1 MSVTQV
7 SEFVRVHWPDVLVA
21 AAGGLLALL
30 VLWLTLR
37 NVVRA
42 VARRSS
48 AGIVFAVLGAAL
60 ATLVSTN
67 TSWRFFADHLGMHG
81 TAERASMFTV
91 AEVALFACALL
102 ARENLL
108 AAAEDDQADDGDPD
122 RRPSAGTPGVLVWV
136 ISGVACVPAFAEGH
150 GLTGSIVRCVLGP
163 LGAAVLWHL
172 ALGVEMRIVRP
183 HAAAG
188 GLLAVIARQV
198 RERVLARL
206 GMAEVNRD
214 AVRIA
219 RDRAITRAVVLADKL
234 SMIPD
239 DASGWRMDR
248 RRARVSAALRKAVR
262 ASGAALDAEARDALL
277 AQVAASRSAAE
288 LATIPLVSPWDAPVA
303 DAPAPQPQRIPKPV
317 PNPVGKPRPA
327 SHRDAVRAQV
337 RDVAEAYR
345 KHNGAYPS
353 ARTLAA
359 EAKVRQGTA
368 SAVLRGLGK
377 TSTAPAAATT
387 PVPALSAV
395 NGHAAGISGP

>member
-1 MSVTQV
+1 MSVNQL
-7 SEFVRVHWPDVLVA
+7 SDLGRSHLPYVLG
-21 AAGGLLALL
+21 AAGVALL
-30 VLWLTLR
+30 VLLVALR
-37 NVVRA
+37 SVVRA
-42 VARRSS
+42 VTRRSS
-48 AGIVFAVLGAAL
+48 AGVVFAVLGAAL

-108 AAAEDDQADDGDPD
+108 AGAEGDQDDSDDAD
-122 RRPSAGTPGVLVWV
+122 RRPRAGTPGVLVWV

-172 ALGVEMRIVRP
+172 ALGVELRIVRP

-188 GLLAVIARQV
+188 GLLAVMARQV

-206 GMAEVNRD
+206 GMAEVDRD

-219 RDRAITRAVVLADKL
+219 QDRAIARAVALVDAL
-234 SMIPD
+234 STIAPD
-239 DASGWRMDR
+239 APGWRVNR
-248 RRARVSAALRKAVR
+248 RRARLSGALRKAVR
-262 ASGAALDAEARDALL
+262 TSGVALNPALRDALL
-277 AQVAASRSAAE
+277 AQVAASRNAAA
-288 LATIPLVSPWDAPVA
+288 LATIPLVSPWDAPSA
-303 DAPAPQPQRIPKPV
+303 DAPEPQPERA
-317 PNPVGKPRPA
+317 PNPVGKRRTGT
-327 SHRDAVRAQV
+327 HRDAVRAQV
-337 RDVAEAYR
+337 RDAAENYR
-345 KHNGAYPS
+345 KRHGALPS

-368 SAVLRGLGK
+368 SAVLRDLVK
-377 TSTAPAAATT
+377 TPAAPVA
-387 PVPALSAV
+387 PVPALTAV
-395 NGHAAGISGP
+395 NSHGAVSTP